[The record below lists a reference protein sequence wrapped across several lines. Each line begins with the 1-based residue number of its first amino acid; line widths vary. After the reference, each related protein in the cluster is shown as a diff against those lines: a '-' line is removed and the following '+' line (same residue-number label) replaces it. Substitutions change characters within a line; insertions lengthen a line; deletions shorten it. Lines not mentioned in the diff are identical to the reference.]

1 MSEDSTESVDPWER
15 NTETATLCVEIYY
28 DPKATTPKRIAS
40 ELDGLL
46 DNALSTQGILDNVGD
61 PTVSAFLLQSPEIEA
76 LKQYLQEPEVDDA
89 TFNLRI
95 IHEMLGLPIP
105 KYLRSHE

>member
-1 MSEDSTESVDPWER
+1 MSDDCEEEND
-15 NTETATLCVEIYY
+15 NTETATLCVEVCY
-28 DPKATTPKRIAS
+28 DPGAATPERIAS

-61 PTVSAFLLQSPEIEA
+61 PTISAFLLQHPEIEA
-76 LKQYLQEPEVDDA
+76 LKKYLQEPDIDDA

-95 IHEMLGLPIP
+95 VYEVLGLPIP
-105 KYLRSHE
+105 TYLRAA